1 MFSTDPQVDPVG
13 SCVGQKGSRVERI
26 VSELQGEKIDIIP
39 YSTDPIEFI
48 ANSLSAAKVIMVQ
61 VNEAEKIA
69 KVIVPDNQLSLAIGV
84 RGINAKLAARL
95 TGWKIDIKNQS
106 QAQEIFEELAKQQ
119 EEEALAAQEAQDYEE
134 QYDAER
140 EEIPSEETSLEEQE

>member
-1 MFSTDPQVDPVG
+1 MCIRD
-13 SCVGQKGSRVERI
+13 R
-26 VSELQGEKIDIIP
+26 
-39 YSTDPIEFI
+39 
-48 ANSLSAAKVIMVQ
+48 
-61 VNEAEKIA
+61 
-69 KVIVPDNQLSLAIGV
+69 
-84 RGINAKLAARL
+84 
-95 TGWKIDIKNQS
+95 NQS